1 MRVLILGLNYLPET
15 TSIGPYTADLAEYL
29 RHSGHDV
36 RVVTAFPTAPYW
48 RVWDGY
54 TNRLFMRDVI
64 NDVPVLRTCLY
75 VPKNPKNILKRI
87 LFDTSF
93 AISALVGGFLNSPCD
108 IVVVISPPLQLGV
121 VGWLLGKMWKAPVF
135 FHIQDIVPD
144 AGVAT
149 GMLKE
154 RGAAIVL
161 ARRLER
167 FVYSKAS
174 MIGVICDGFK
184 LNLLAKGIPSNKVVI
199 LPDYVDLDYMHLHD
213 RNNNFRLEHGIG
225 PNDFVVMY
233 SGSIGLKQGLET
245 LVEAASELR
254 NYKDILFIILGEG
267 PSLSE
272 LRTRAKQINLG
283 NLRFL
288 PLQPRDGLPQQLA
301 AADVLVIT
309 QRREMTAYIFPG
321 KLLYYMAASR
331 PILAAVNQDSE
342 TGRFVQRKQVGLV
355 VPPEDPK
362 ALAKAILDLRQ
373 DRGRSFGENGRRLA
387 ETQFDRRIVLDKFTK
402 QLMVLTG

>member
-1 MRVLILGLNYLPET
+1 
-15 TSIGPYTADLAEYL
+15 
-29 RHSGHDV
+29 
-36 RVVTAFPTAPYW
+36 
-48 RVWDGY
+48 
-54 TNRLFMRDVI
+54 
-64 NDVPVLRTCLY
+64 
-75 VPKNPKNILKRI
+75 
-87 LFDTSF
+87 
-93 AISALVGGFLNSPCD
+93 
-108 IVVVISPPLQLGV
+108 
-121 VGWLLGKMWKAPVF
+121 MWKAPVF

-184 LNLLAKGIPSNKVVI
+184 LNLLAKGIPLNKVVI
-199 LPDYVDLDYMHLHD
+199 LPDYIDLDFMRLYD
-213 RNNNFRLEHGIG
+213 RNNSFRLEHGIG

-272 LRTRAKQINLG
+272 LKSRAKQLNLG

-288 PLQPRDGLPQQLA
+288 PLQPRDRLPLQLA

-309 QRREMTAYIFPG
+309 QRREMTAHVFPG

-331 PILAAVNQDSE
+331 PILAAVNLDSE

-355 VPPEDPK
+355 VPPENPK

-373 DRGRSFGENGRRLA
+373 GRGLSFGENGRRLVG
-387 ETQFDRRIVLDKFTK
+387 TQFDRRIVLEMFLK
-402 QLMVLTG
+402 QLKVLAGQIE